1 MHDHTTSALLAAH
14 RQTLVRAAARLLGP
28 AEAEDAVQDAY
39 LRALEAQTLQLHVA
53 QAWLLTVVRRLSIDR
68 LRRRQWLQHWLADAY
83 ATETAQA
90 APSTETL
97 ATLAQ
102 EVRQALRLLAA
113 HLTPSDAAAVLL
125 HEVFEAR
132 HADIAQANGGSEAAS
147 RQRLRRSLQRLWQAS
162 ESPVQPCAD
171 DPEPAEE
178 AHFRVYLHALH
189 MRDPQ
194 ALWAMLRQPPIHAV
208 ANATAA
214 PAMRPVAAK
223 AASLPPATTCGLTQ
237 VGGQLALVLTLDGV
251 TLCVLPLGTQ
261 PVCVAAS
268 QAH

>member
-39 LRALEAQTLQLHVA
+39 LRALEAQALELHVA

-68 LRRRQWLQHWLADAY
+68 LRRRQWMQHWLAETF
-83 ATETAQA
+83 ATEAAQA

-97 ATLAQ
+97 AALAQ
-102 EVRQALRLLAA
+102 ETRQALRLLAV
-113 HLTPSDAAAVLL
+113 HLTPSDAAALLL
-125 HEVFEAR
+125 HEVFEAS
-132 HADIAQANGGSEAAS
+132 HADIAQVNGGSEAAS
-147 RQRLRRSLQRLWQAS
+147 RQRLRRSLQRLWQAAELPMRPS
-162 ESPVQPCAD
+162 CAD
-171 DPEPAEE
+171 LEPAEE
-178 AHFRVYLHALH
+178 ARFRVYLHALH
-189 MRDPQ
+189 LRDPQ

-208 ANATAA
+208 STATAA
-214 PAMRPVAAK
+214 AALGPLVAE
-223 AASLPPATTCGLTQ
+223 AASPPPATTCGLLQ

-261 PVCVAAS
+261 PVCEAATT
-268 QAH
+268 AH